1 VPVRQAISAISI
13 THPTTKAKIVD
24 TILEQDQTEF
34 VRFWNEVLVPKF
46 VKYKH
51 VLVGGLSRHSEA
63 IFPKLEVNPGDKI
76 VDAGAGFCD
85 TAIML
90 AERTGATGHVMATD
104 CCDAFLEFGR
114 KDAHAQGVKNI
125 SFMVADIQRQ
135 QFEPI
140 HDMIFSRFGTMFF
153 ENPVVALK
161 NMRSALKPGGRL
173 TMIVWRT
180 MADNPWL
187 GAAKAIALKHLPPP
201 GEDADTCG
209 PGPFSMAG
217 QDMVTGQLRAAGYD
231 KIAFERVDAPIRM
244 GDSIEDAIGF
254 QLALGPAGEV
264 YREAGE
270 LGEAKRPLI
279 EADLRDLLAPHVT
292 DDGIVMGS
300 SSWVI
305 TARNPTD

>member
-1 VPVRQAISAISI
+1 VSI
-13 THPTTKAKIVD
+13 R
-24 TILEQDQTEF
+24 EQEEQTEF

-51 VLVGGLSRHSEA
+51 VLVGGLSKHSEA
-63 IFPKLEVNPGDKI
+63 IFPNLEVNPGDRI
-76 VDAGAGFCD
+76 VDAGAGFGD

-90 AERTGATGHVMATD
+90 AGRAGPAGHVMATD

-114 KDAHAQGVKNI
+114 REASENEVTNV
-125 SFMVADIQRQ
+125 SFVVSDIQRQ
-135 QFEPI
+135 TFEPV

-161 NMRSALKPGGRL
+161 NMRTALKPDGRL

-201 GEDADTCG
+201 GDDADTCG

-217 QDMVTGQLRAAGYD
+217 QDMVTMQLRIAGYD
-231 KIAFERVDAPIRM
+231 RVEFERVDAPIRM

-264 YREAGE
+264 FREAGDLAE
-270 LGEAKRPLI
+270 EKREAI
-279 EADLRDLLAPHVT
+279 EADLRELLEPHVT
-292 DDGIVMGS
+292 DDGVVMDS

-305 TARNPTD
+305 TARNPA

>member
-1 VPVRQAISAISI
+1 
-13 THPTTKAKIVD
+13 
-24 TILEQDQTEF
+24 
-34 VRFWNEVLVPKF
+34 
-46 VKYKH
+46 
-51 VLVGGLSRHSEA
+51 
-63 IFPKLEVNPGDKI
+63 
-76 VDAGAGFCD
+76 
-85 TAIML
+85 
-90 AERTGATGHVMATD
+90 
-104 CCDAFLEFGR
+104 
-114 KDAHAQGVKNI
+114 
-125 SFMVADIQRQ
+125 
-135 QFEPI
+135 
-140 HDMIFSRFGTMFF
+140 MIFSRFGTMFF

-161 NMRSALKPGGRL
+161 NMRTALKPGGRL

-231 KIAFERVDAPIRM
+231 TIAFERVDAPIRM

-270 LGEAKRPLI
+270 LGEQKRPAI

-292 DDGIVMGS
+292 DDGVVMAS

-305 TARNPTD
+305 TARNPVT

>member
-1 VPVRQAISAISI
+1 MDSAQA
-13 THPTTKAKIVD
+13 
-24 TILEQDQTEF
+24 EDQTEF

-51 VLVGGLSRHSEA
+51 VLVGGLSKHSEV
-63 IFPKLEVNPGDKI
+63 IFPKLEVNPGDRI
-76 VDAGAGFCD
+76 VDAGAGFGD

-90 AERTGATGHVMATD
+90 AERTGEAGHVMATD
-104 CCDAFLEFGR
+104 CCDGFLEYGR
-114 KDAHAQGVKNI
+114 KEAAELGVKNV
-125 SFMVADIQRQ
+125 SFVVADIQKQ
-135 QFEPI
+135 EFEPV

-161 NMRSALKPGGRL
+161 NMRTALKPGGRL

-231 KIAFERVDAPIRM
+231 NIAFERVDAPIRM
-244 GDSIEDAIGF
+244 GDSVEDAIGF

-270 LGEAKRPLI
+270 LGEQKRPAI
-279 EADLRDLLAPHVT
+279 EADLRALLAPHVT
-292 DDGIVMGS
+292 DDGVVMAS

-305 TARNPTD
+305 TARNPVA

>member
-1 VPVRQAISAISI
+1 MSVQES
-13 THPTTKAKIVD
+13 D
-24 TILEQDQTEF
+24 DQTEF

-51 VLVGGLSRHSEA
+51 VLVGGLSQHSEA
-63 IFPKLEVNPGDKI
+63 IFPKLEVNPGDRI
-76 VDAGAGFCD
+76 VDAGAGFGD

-90 AERTGATGHVMATD
+90 AQRTGDSGHVMATD
-104 CCDAFLEFGR
+104 CCDGFLEYGR
-114 KDAHAQGVKNI
+114 KEAAEKGVKNI
-125 SFMVADIQRQ
+125 SFVVSDIQRQ
-135 QFEPI
+135 SFEPV
-140 HDMIFSRFGTMFF
+140 HDMMFSRFGTMFF
-153 ENPVVALK
+153 ENPVVAFK
-161 NMRSALKPGGRL
+161 NMRTALKPDGRL

-187 GAAKAIALKHLPPP
+187 GAAKAVALKHLPPP

-231 KIAFERVDAPIRM
+231 RIEFERVDAPVRM

-264 YREAGE
+264 FREAGE
-270 LGEAKRPLI
+270 LGEQKREQI
-279 EADLRDLLAPHVT
+279 ETDLRTLLEPHVT
-292 DDGIVMGS
+292 DDGVVMAS

-305 TARNPTD
+305 TARNPA